1 MRGREYFHP
10 LVHLV
15 NGQRLYYI
23 LIRALQDVRK
33 VVKLIQDEISLRPPF
48 EAHSCAYVVFGEV
61 DIIIRACV
69 ADTDLKPFLDRLN
82 QLDLEIDNVVLV
94 NNSHTWY
101 QHRIEESRKFK
112 TYFQTRVDAN
122 QLLHRQEIPEWLKF
136 EDRRKPRIKASSR
149 KKKTDAE
156 PQGPI
161 KYFVFAHETKGSIDP
176 LYDALRKELYESSSS
191 EQRISLHKITS
202 QKYESGVLI
211 EGETV
216 DKKTRD
222 PEDAVYALTDRI
234 KALGVYR
241 TTTYVRA
248 KGHVDKHDLY
258 LPEQP
263 VSNRKR
269 VNTRNAVLSE
279 TKQLLTDEV
288 YLSTHSCAR
297 FIEIV
302 ALNNLYPHI
311 LVTSADWETVVEN
324 TRQIFSWIFHNQNG
338 KLVEFLLSEYARL
351 ETTLREALMKQV
363 DDYAPEDFSAFGWLI
378 IVGRLRRR
386 LKAWKSSDLARR
398 SESL

>member
-1 MRGREYFHP
+1 MVTAKRKNDVLIPLWDILENAGRRASAL

-288 YLSTHSCAR
+288 EAKQYSYRRPGTGLPELPRRDHVSQAR
-297 FIEIV
+297 ISQIMSLLQLAPDLQEDILFWPPIPTDATRSRWPNCYAIA
-302 ALNNLYPHI
+302 ALR
-311 LVTSADWETVVEN
+311 DW
-324 TRQIFSWIFHNQNG
+324 QAQ
-338 KLVEFLLSEYARL
+338 
-351 ETTLREALMKQV
+351 
-363 DDYAPEDFSAFGWLI
+363 
-378 IVGRLRRR
+378 RRR
-386 LKAWKSSDLARR
+386 
-398 SESL
+398 